1 VARPHTRRTAAAL
14 PPAPSPAA
22 IQTALQLL
30 RPWHWVTAPLSFGIE
45 NVPEKGRVL
54 LVGNHTLFGVLDVP
68 VMIYE
73 LATKRGV
80 FPRALGDH
88 LHFRVPLWRDL
99 LATYGVVDGTR
110 ENCAALMRA
119 DEPVLVF
126 PGGGREV
133 AKRKGEK
140 YQLIWKTRIGF
151 ARLAIRHRCPI
162 VPFAAV
168 GAEEAFDI
176 LLDGDEI
183 LTPPIRAMLE
193 RFEIRTDVM
202 MPIVRGIGPTPL
214 PRPERFYFYF
224 GKPIDV
230 ARYEGRWRDDAA
242 CLDLRN
248 RTAAE
253 VRRGIRFLR
262 GKQRRDPHRHL
273 LPRLLD
279 ALRRS

>member
-1 VARPHTRRTAAAL
+1 
-14 PPAPSPAA
+14 
-22 IQTALQLL
+22 L